1 MSTITLA
8 KTAGFCFGVARAVDT
23 CDELLESGEKIV
35 TLGPI
40 IHNANVIK
48 DLESRGV
55 SIVNDP
61 SEVPEGYTMVIRS
74 HGVPDSVY
82 DKCSQLGIKVA
93 DATCPFVRKIHMIV
107 GAENTEHKDVIIC
120 GDRKHPEV
128 EGIVGSCSGECS
140 VFSTEAELHD
150 IFLSKKP
157 ANPVIMVAQT
167 TFNLLQYK
175 EFSNTAKGYFSD
187 IDCRHTICNATAERQ
202 AEAEELAR
210 NSDVCFVI
218 GDRHSSNTKKLYD
231 VCAKHCKVYLIEN
244 PHDLRL
250 DMYKGAQHIGI
261 TAGASTPKAIIEEVF
276 VRMSET
282 TKIEGI
288 GAEEE
293 LDFAQAIEESMPV
306 IRRSARVIGTVTE
319 VKQNE
324 VIVDIGAKQTG
335 VVPFDEFTDDSS
347 ADLKDLCKKG
357 DEISLVVIKVND
369 QEGITT
375 LSKKRADSQEGIA
388 LVEKAA
394 KEGTP
399 IEAYVSDLVN
409 KGLIAKVKGVSLFVP
424 ASYAT
429 LRRGEPYEGLLHQ
442 NVMVKVIEFDPR
454 KRRAIASI
462 RDILQDEANK
472 KREEL
477 WSSIEVGKEYE
488 GTVKS
493 LTNYGAFV
501 DIGGSDGMVHV
512 SELSW
517 KRIRHPSEV
526 VKVGDVIKVYVKELD
541 PEKGR
546 ISLGYKRDEDNPWT
560 IFKSQYTEGDEFEAT
575 VVSLTKFGAF
585 LRIIPGVDGLVHI
598 SEIST
603 ERLSE
608 PGEAL
613 SVGDVVKVKLIGI
626 DEERNRVSLSIKQA
640 LSEEEME
647 EFNAKIEEKKAAI
660 AERKARK
667 AAKAAEKAAQEEAAA
682 AAEEAPAEAAPA
694 EEASAEETAPASEE

>member
-1 MSTITLA
+1 
-8 KTAGFCFGVARAVDT
+8 
-23 CDELLESGEKIV
+23 
-35 TLGPI
+35 
-40 IHNANVIK
+40 
-48 DLESRGV
+48 
-55 SIVNDP
+55 
-61 SEVPEGYTMVIRS
+61 
-74 HGVPDSVY
+74 
-82 DKCSQLGIKVA
+82 
-93 DATCPFVRKIHMIV
+93 
-107 GAENTEHKDVIIC
+107 
-120 GDRKHPEV
+120 
-128 EGIVGSCSGECS
+128 
-140 VFSTEAELHD
+140 
-150 IFLSKKP
+150 
-157 ANPVIMVAQT
+157 
-167 TFNLLQYK
+167 
-175 EFSNTAKGYFSD
+175 
-187 IDCRHTICNATAERQ
+187 
-202 AEAEELAR
+202 
-210 NSDVCFVI
+210 
-218 GDRHSSNTKKLYD
+218 
-231 VCAKHCKVYLIEN
+231 AKHCKVYLIEN

-603 ERLSE
+603 ERLGE

-613 SVGDVVKVKLIGI
+613 AVGDVVKVKLIGI

-640 LSEEEME
+640 LTEEEME
-647 EFNAKIEEKKAAI
+647 EFNAKIEERKAAI

-694 EEASAEETAPASEE
+694 EAESAAEAPAEEAAPSVEE